1 MAERKA
7 VSLPDID
14 HRRIAATEFE
24 TNLVVLAGAGTGK
37 TSLLIERM
45 LSAIGADVV
54 RINRLA
60 AMTFTEKAAGEMRE
74 RMALGLERLRS
85 LASGRSEDEEGETEA
100 GRAFIHLTTE
110 AGIPAATVESRALDA
125 LEELDLATVT
135 TIHGFCSTLLRAHPV
150 PAGVDPDF
158 IVDAGEQAAIARR
171 ELWEGFI
178 ARELGPSASRAGL
191 WEDLLR
197 RLPIDDVE
205 QAAFALADFGVP
217 DRLLHPPF
225 PAPSAQELFGDDA
238 ADLVRG
244 IDWLLSRQEGMGKVG
259 VAYFSAMR
267 HHLTRFA
274 DEGLRAF
281 QDAIRADADFH
292 RRIRRNNRPH
302 KYAKL
307 EGATNEEL
315 EMLSADSRALAVKLL
330 EIDEETTR
338 LLVETL
344 APYVIEFRD
353 SFLRQGF
360 VTFDGLLV
368 LARNLLRDHPRIRR
382 QLKSRFRLL
391 LVDEFQDTDPL
402 QYEIVLFLAQ
412 ALDEE
417 DRDPFSSRLESGRL
431 FIVGDAKQSIY
442 RFRGADYSAYDRAV
456 GKVLETGGRELVL
469 SANFRSVPGIV
480 EPVNRLFGDEPGS
493 CWIRSEYQPEYQRI
507 DAMRRTTRD
516 DAPRTEIWTLGH
528 EEEPT
533 AGERREAEGEVIAE
547 EIERLVDEKGIE
559 YKEITLL
566 FRALTPLAYY
576 VRPLRRRDIPF
587 VVDGGREFLDRPE
600 VAHLMA
606 ALRTLAQPADQT
618 ALLAFLRSPAGA
630 VPDTDL
636 ASFGTSGGQ
645 WDWRY
650 EIDGERDPRIAER
663 FEFLRRLAEET
674 RELPADAVVRRVLER
689 SLLLPLNATAFE
701 GPQRVANLRKL
712 AASAGELA
720 RDGRLCLEE
729 VVEALQEGRLA
740 EVESDAPLADDSV
753 DAVRITSIHRMKG
766 LESSWIFL
774 PDVARQ
780 RGSGRS
786 AQALARAV
794 RGDRGEMLALRVKG
808 SCNPA
813 ALWWEREN
821 DLHEEAEEVRV
832 LYVALTRAKDRL
844 VVVVGSPSQKAPWI
858 KALGPW
864 GYDATDPPPDGSIL
878 CDGGVL
884 HRVMTTRGRR
894 RRRGQRME
902 TDTTREQQRYVEAV
916 RRLRE
921 AAGSA
926 LLAAPSGLAEES
938 GRSEEESAVPA
949 ATARTRDL
957 GRAAGN
963 IVHRLLERW
972 RGESREA
979 TLASLAEL
987 SRATAETEGADR
999 EKLERETRSI
1009 VEAFLDS
1016 RLAARLSAAEV
1027 LGREL
1032 PMLLRRETGQVLR
1045 GSIDLLYRD
1054 ADGSIVVADYKTD
1067 RETDEDRLRDLYG
1080 EQLAAYAESV
1090 RRALEL
1096 GKPPRTEIWSVRT
1109 GSIVVLSNG

>member
-1 MAERKA
+1 MAERKP
-7 VSLPDID
+7 VELPDVD

-110 AGIPAATVESRALDA
+110 RGIPATTVERRALEA

-158 IVDAGEQAAIARR
+158 VVDAGEQAAIARR

-178 ARELGPSASRAGL
+178 ARELGPSAARAGL

-217 DRLLHPPF
+217 DRLLQPPF
-225 PAPSAQELFGDDA
+225 PAPSAQELFGDEA
-238 ADLVRG
+238 AKLVREV
-244 IDWLLSRQEGMGKVG
+244 DSLLSRQSGMSKVG
-259 VAYFSAMR
+259 VAYFSSVR
-267 HHLTRFA
+267 NHLTRFA
-274 DEGLRAF
+274 DEGLLAF

-292 RRIRRNNRPH
+292 QRIRKNNRPH

-307 EGATNEEL
+307 AGATNEEL
-315 EMLSADSRALAVKLL
+315 ESLSANSRAMAVKLL

-338 LLVETL
+338 LLVEVL
-344 APYVIEFRD
+344 APYVIDFRD

-360 VTFDGLLV
+360 ATFDGLLV
-368 LARNLLRDHPRIRR
+368 LARNLLRDHPGIRR

-417 DRDPFSSRLESGRL
+417 GRDPFSSRLEPGRL

-442 RFRGADYSAYDRAV
+442 RFRGADYSAYTRAV
-456 GKVLETGGRELVL
+456 EKVLETGGRELVL
-469 SANFRSVPGIV
+469 SANFRSLAGIV
-480 EPVNRLFGDEPGS
+480 EPVNRLFGGEPGS

-507 DAMRRTTRD
+507 EAMRRTRD
-516 DAPRTEIWTLGH
+516 DAPRTEIWTLAH
-528 EEEPT
+528 EAEPT
-533 AGERREAEGEVIAE
+533 AGERREAEGELIAE
-547 EIERLVDEKGIE
+547 EIERLVDEEGVD

-566 FRALTPLAYY
+566 FRALTSLAYY

-618 ALLAFLRSPAGA
+618 ALLAFLRSPSGA
-630 VPDTDL
+630 IPDTDL

-645 WDWRY
+645 WDWRH
-650 EIDGERDPRIAER
+650 EIDGERYPGIAER

-674 RELPADAVVRRVLER
+674 HELPADAVVRRVLER
-689 SLLLPLNATAFE
+689 TLLLPLNATAFE

-720 RDGRLCLEE
+720 RDGRLSLEE

-780 RGSGRS
+780 RGSGHSGR
-786 AQALARAV
+786 ALARAV

-808 SCNPA
+808 ACNPA
-813 ALWWEREN
+813 SLWWEREN

-832 LYVALTRAKDRL
+832 LYVALTRAKNRL
-844 VVVVGSPSQKAPWI
+844 VVVVGSPREKAPWI
-858 KALGPW
+858 KALEPW
-864 GYDATDPPPDGSIL
+864 GYDATDPPPDGATL
-878 CDGGVL
+878 CDGGVQ
-884 HRVMTTRGRR
+884 HRVMKTRGRP

-902 TDTTREQQRYVEAV
+902 ADTTREQQRYVEAV
-916 RRLRE
+916 CRLRE

-926 LLAAPSGLAEES
+926 LLAAPSGLGEES
-938 GRSEEESAVPA
+938 GRFEEESAVPA
-949 ATARTRDL
+949 ATARTRNL
-957 GRAAGN
+957 GRAAG
-963 IVHRLLERW
+963 IVVHRLLELW
-972 RGESREA
+972 RGEQRET
-979 TLASLAEL
+979 TLASLAQL
-987 SRATAETEGADR
+987 SRATADAERMDR
-999 EKLERETRSI
+999 EELERETRSI

-1016 RLAARLSAAEV
+1016 RLATRLSGAEV

-1054 ADGSIVVADYKTD
+1054 AKGDIVVADYKTD
-1067 RETDEDRLRDLYG
+1067 RETGEDRLRDLYG

-1109 GSIVVLSNG
+1109 GSIVVLSDG